1 MVWVGLLLLGA
12 VSAFIGYQTFS
23 SIPEKIRAEIHAVA
37 EAHKTEL
44 DNKFTK
50 LEQNLQTQE
59 AAIKSTADRVK
70 SEANDADNQIKQIQ
84 DNANKSARQRVEQIA
99 IDYTTRFR
107 DFQIDTDL
115 RLLQH
120 QSGEVEIVR
129 QLVHAF
135 PNVDP
140 SRQNSIVTTLV
151 NFEIPESDIAAF
163 KTTLEGWRPA
173 NDNAVAQ
180 SARYQLLIQHR
191 SNIAKDEIQEKMKIA
206 VQDSDSRQIET
217 LIKYF
222 WQVFHVSSG
231 NGPAFGL
238 STGDMAESIN
248 ELARQRL
255 LRQRVRIVRPRVRD
269 IEASASDYQPTFR
282 LALESPAA
290 RSVLKM
296 ILEIMEYAKL
306 PDIESPLAKVLLV
319 SKNDSEIVS
328 SVVPVIPR
336 LTDNSEAYKA
346 VMTILSLNSDKLKSS
361 EYESLPDD
369 VLAYSSRNLAT
380 LKSEED
386 LRTTVAGVLL
396 PLLGDPGDIDKKMLA
411 NYLITGNLFPG
422 GVTLSLMNEKN
433 KEEISS
439 IQLKDKPF
447 TPIHIADNLKLNFG
461 EGEVVRIQKVLVD
474 GSDDDDERLG
484 VQIIID
490 VDGQSHTL
498 SFEGSER
505 LLLQSQK
512 PKHVVE
518 TNKGSLRFGI
528 EIKSQRLTLM
538 AVPL

>member
-217 LIKYF
+217 LIKYI

>member
-1 MVWVGLLLLGA
+1 
-12 VSAFIGYQTFS
+12 
-23 SIPEKIRAEIHAVA
+23 
-37 EAHKTEL
+37 
-44 DNKFTK
+44 
-50 LEQNLQTQE
+50 
-59 AAIKSTADRVK
+59 
-70 SEANDADNQIKQIQ
+70 
-84 DNANKSARQRVEQIA
+84 
-99 IDYTTRFR
+99 
-107 DFQIDTDL
+107 
-115 RLLQH
+115 
-120 QSGEVEIVR
+120 
-129 QLVHAF
+129 
-135 PNVDP
+135 
-140 SRQNSIVTTLV
+140 
-151 NFEIPESDIAAF
+151 
-163 KTTLEGWRPA
+163 
-173 NDNAVAQ
+173 
-180 SARYQLLIQHR
+180 
-191 SNIAKDEIQEKMKIA
+191 
-206 VQDSDSRQIET
+206 
-217 LIKYF
+217 
-222 WQVFHVSSG
+222 
-231 NGPAFGL
+231 
-238 STGDMAESIN
+238 
-248 ELARQRL
+248 
-255 LRQRVRIVRPRVRD
+255 
-269 IEASASDYQPTFR
+269 
-282 LALESPAA
+282 
-290 RSVLKM
+290 M

>member
-206 VQDSDSRQIET
+206 
-217 LIKYF
+217 
-222 WQVFHVSSG
+222 
-231 NGPAFGL
+231 
-238 STGDMAESIN
+238 
-248 ELARQRL
+248 
-255 LRQRVRIVRPRVRD
+255 
-269 IEASASDYQPTFR
+269 
-282 LALESPAA
+282 
-290 RSVLKM
+290 
-296 ILEIMEYAKL
+296 
-306 PDIESPLAKVLLV
+306 
-319 SKNDSEIVS
+319 
-328 SVVPVIPR
+328 
-336 LTDNSEAYKA
+336 
-346 VMTILSLNSDKLKSS
+346 
-361 EYESLPDD
+361 
-369 VLAYSSRNLAT
+369 
-380 LKSEED
+380 
-386 LRTTVAGVLL
+386 
-396 PLLGDPGDIDKKMLA
+396 
-411 NYLITGNLFPG
+411 
-422 GVTLSLMNEKN
+422 
-433 KEEISS
+433 
-439 IQLKDKPF
+439 
-447 TPIHIADNLKLNFG
+447 
-461 EGEVVRIQKVLVD
+461 
-474 GSDDDDERLG
+474 
-484 VQIIID
+484 
-490 VDGQSHTL
+490 
-498 SFEGSER
+498 
-505 LLLQSQK
+505 
-512 PKHVVE
+512 
-518 TNKGSLRFGI
+518 
-528 EIKSQRLTLM
+528 
-538 AVPL
+538 